1 LTELTFQVAIR
12 TATASL
18 QSAPMFKNQPVDET
32 FFGSAPHRLTGVFDV
47 AQPAA
52 AVWAELTEDNT
63 LSWCRI
69 LADVSWTSPRPFGVG
84 TTRTVKSLKGANV
97 IHEYFFRWEEGRRK
111 SFYVVESTAPLFKRF
126 AEDYLVEPTSDSAC
140 RFTWT
145 IAWEPSAI
153 GKPGN
158 ALNKRILGSLL
169 ADTRKHY
176 ANPH

>member
-1 LTELTFQVAIR
+1 MR
-12 TATASL
+12 R
-18 QSAPMFKNQPVDET
+18 PWFKNESVDET
-32 FFGSAPHRLTGVFDV
+32 FFDSAPVHLSDTFAIRKPGAEVWNDLTADR
-47 AQPAA
+47 
-52 AVWAELTEDNT
+52 T
-63 LSWCRI
+63 LYWCRI
-69 LADVSWTSPRPFGVG
+69 LDDVSWTSPRPFTVG

-97 IHEYFFRWEEGRRK
+97 INEYFFRWEEGRRK
-111 SFYVVESTAPLFKRF
+111 SFYVVDSSAPMFKRF
-126 AEDYLVEPTSDSAC
+126 AEDYLVEPTSDAAC